1 MTPSSSQ
8 YDNERSFYMKIE
20 TYNNLLGAMEAAQD
34 VGSSLRALRALIA
47 DGVEPTLLQQFVD
60 TAEKDLD
67 KAVEAFVGLL

>member
-1 MTPSSSQ
+1 
-8 YDNERSFYMKIE
+8 MKME
-20 TYNNLLGAMEAAQD
+20 TYNNLLGAMESAQD

-60 TAEKDLD
+60 TAEKDLG

>member
-1 MTPSSSQ
+1 
-8 YDNERSFYMKIE
+8 MKME
-20 TYNNLLGAMEAAQD
+20 TYNNLLGAMESAQD

-47 DGVEPTLLQQFVD
+47 EGVEPMLLQQFVD